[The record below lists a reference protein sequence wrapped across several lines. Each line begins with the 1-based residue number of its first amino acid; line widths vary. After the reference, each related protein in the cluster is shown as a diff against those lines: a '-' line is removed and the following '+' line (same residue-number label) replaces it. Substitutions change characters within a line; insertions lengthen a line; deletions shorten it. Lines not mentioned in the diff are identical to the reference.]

1 MDTYVIHTH
10 TVNIGIPEIILI
22 LYIFAN
28 ILCLFIILKYCI
40 PQNNK
45 ISLAAELSPDF

>member
-1 MDTYVIHTH
+1 METYVIHTH
-10 TVNIGIPEIILI
+10 TINIGIPEIILI

-40 PQNNK
+40 QNNK
-45 ISLAAELSPDF
+45 ISLATELSSDF